1 MSKSAMRLSRARRNR
16 WMCPSCGYVIVAGSL
31 YCKRTGECGRCWLDR
46 LGDIRHTKPITF
58 GYSTPALDVVE

>member
-1 MSKSAMRLSRARRNR
+1 MSKSDMRLSRARKMRFCWTCDR
-16 WMCPSCGYVIVAGSL
+16 TIWTGSL